1 MRDKLWPNIHLI
13 FFYFSTSNCLLYSDP
28 SSKAGVIAGDHF
40 LLDKTAVHGH
50 VMGKT
55 ELRERGFFFN
65 RSHSVVLYNMI
76 K

>member
-1 MRDKLWPNIHLI
+1 M
-13 FFYFSTSNCLLYSDP
+13 YSDP